1 MIDKS
6 GLVLCPI
13 CHSKTKVKVNK
24 DTVLKNFPLLCPKC
38 KQESTIDFDDRGMV
52 IQIPLIKR

>member
-13 CHSKTKVKVNK
+13 CHSKTRTKIRP
-24 DTVLKNFPLLCPKC
+24 DTKAENLIVFCPKC
-38 KQESTIDFDDRGMV
+38 KKESIVDIDGGEV
-52 IQIPLIKR
+52 NVVEKCEN

>member
-13 CHSKTKVKVNK
+13 CHSKTKTKVNK
-24 DTVLKNFPLLCPKC
+24 DTKLYHFPLFCPKC
-38 KQESTIDFDDRGMV
+38 KNESRIDVEKMEV
-52 IQIPLIKR
+52 KLSEV